1 MAWSLKDL
9 NALKNKGLK
18 VDEQFPNHKSKFKQ
32 EKISVE
38 KNTIELILNQLMQD
52 GKITEYRRELRFDD
66 VRQFR
71 FDWAIPE
78 LMLAIEYE
86 GIFSD
91 KSGHTTISGYV
102 SDCTK
107 YNLAQSKGWKVLR
120 YTAKNYLE
128 FPQDIEHFLSK
139 L

>member
-9 NALKNKGLK
+9 NSLKGKGFK
-18 VDEQFPNHKSKFKQ
+18 IDEQFPNHKPKFKQ

-52 GKITEYRRELRFDD
+52 GKITKYTRELQFDD
-66 VRQFR
+66 VRKFR

-78 LMLAIEYE
+78 LKLAVEFE
-86 GIFSD
+86 GIFSE
-91 KSGHTTISGYV
+91 KSGHTTINGYV

-120 YTAKNYLE
+120 YTAKNYLD
-128 FPQDIEHFLSK
+128 FPQDIELFLRK